1 MSAVLTAETHRDIR
15 GDCTCTWDHPAC
27 DKPWVRMAA
36 DPRCRVHRHMP
47 CDTAAAKRRYWQLR
61 AEYATE
67 RRDVADQV
75 LADAQRHLAE
85 LGVRAA

>member
-1 MSAVLTAETHRDIR
+1 
-15 GDCTCTWDHPAC
+15 
-27 DKPWVRMAA
+27 
-36 DPRCRVHRHMP
+36 MP